1 MVMDKAFIDQ
11 TLENWTSRLTDLEK
25 EIQFEQVVESG
36 RTTNDPHEI
45 LNFVNLIRHNQNRLE
60 RAAMDFAIANDWTY
74 DQIYQVLKR

>member
-1 MVMDKAFIDQ
+1 MDKAFVAQ

-25 EIQFEQVVESG
+25 EIQFEKMVESG
-36 RTTNDPHEI
+36 RSINDPHEI